1 MKSIVLSLLVL
12 LPLGAFA
19 QNRTAPP
26 RPAQYV
32 QRAAAGTTRSAR
44 VTSATAARVPGLA
57 LNVTLTLKGSLQ
69 GLFPVDLEFTGCGP
83 TFSSD
88 APLPAVAKVDTP
100 APILKVEFHVMES
113 RNAYRIEY
121 SVGAR
126 VAQPVKQ
133 QRDPAR
139 PLKTIE
145 YHDLAL
151 RGSAII
157 KIGEAVTLSSIAGK
171 SLTLSMTEAKK
182 AE

>member
-1 MKSIVLSLLVL
+1 
-12 LPLGAFA
+12 
-19 QNRTAPP
+19 
-26 RPAQYV
+26 
-32 QRAAAGTTRSAR
+32 
-44 VTSATAARVPGLA
+44 
-57 LNVTLTLKGSLQ
+57 
-69 GLFPVDLEFTGCGP
+69 
-83 TFSSD
+83 
-88 APLPAVAKVDTP
+88 
-100 APILKVEFHVMES
+100 
-113 RNAYRIEY
+113 
-121 SVGAR
+121 

-157 KIGEAVTLSSIAGK
+157 KIGEAATLSSIAGK